1 MTTQAELNRLLK
13 PHGQQHLTA
22 FWDELP
28 DRRKQTLAEG
38 IAEIDFDLIARLYR
52 DKGGRHDVRALL
64 EGATSPPAFRLDAD
78 KNRFTSEEARACGRG
93 SLRAGQVGV
102 LLVAGGQGTR
112 LGFPHPKGMFP
123 IGPISGKSLFQIHLE
138 KVVALARR
146 HGVAVPLYIMTSP
159 ATHAE
164 TVECL
169 AENDRFGLP
178 EEDLTIFCQGTM
190 PAVDASTGRIL
201 LADRD
206 RVFTSPDGH
215 GGMLAALKRS
225 GALAQMIQRGIR
237 HLFYFQVDNPA
248 VDICRPEFLGYH
260 LLSQSELSTQV
271 VAKTDPGERVG
282 NVVRVGGRLQVIE
295 YSDLPD
301 EAAGRREAD
310 GSLSLWAGSIAVH
323 AMDVEFLQRMAERT
337 DVLPFHYAQKKVPH
351 VDAGGRHVEPSEP
364 NAIKFERFIFD
375 LIPMAEG
382 AIVVEVDPR
391 RDFIPLKN
399 APGERQDTPDWVK
412 NGMAA
417 LHAEWLR
424 EAGAEVD
431 PGVVVEISPLFALD
445 ARELAEKVPAGTRV
459 TADRYFC

>member
-1 MTTQAELNRLLK
+1 MTTQAELNRLLE

-22 FWDELP
+22 FWDELS

-38 IAEIDFDLIARLYR
+38 IAEIDLDLIAQLYR

-78 KNRFTSEEARACGRG
+78 KNRFTIEEARARG
-93 SLRAGQVGV
+93 TEALRAGQVGV

-164 TVECL
+164 TVEYL

-178 EEDLTIFCQGTM
+178 EEDLTIFRQGTM

-206 RVFTSPDGH
+206 RVFASPDGH

-225 GALAQMIQRGIR
+225 GALAEMIRRGIR

-271 VAKTDPGERVG
+271 VAKTDPGEKVG
-282 NVVRVGGRLQVIE
+282 NVVRVGDRLQVIE

-301 EAAGRREAD
+301 EAAQRREAD

-323 AMDVEFLQRMAERT
+323 AMDVEFLRRMAERT
-337 DVLPFHYAQKKVPH
+337 DVLPFHYAQKNVPH
-351 VDAGGRHVEPSEP
+351 VDAGGRHVEPTER

-375 LIPMAEG
+375 LIPLAEG

-412 NGMAA
+412 NGMTA

-445 ARELAEKVPAGTRV
+445 AGELAEKVPAGTRV